1 MFFRPRAPHPSQHWA
16 FTLVWNAALMVIVA
30 GGIVASGVR
39 YWRSVEDHVA
49 IGLGMIGLG
58 VAVLI
63 IIHPLP
69 RRA

>member
-1 MFFRPRAPHPSQHWA
+1 M
-16 FTLVWNAALMVIVA
+16 LIVA

-49 IGLGMIGLG
+49 IGLGMIGIG

-63 IIHPLP
+63 VIRALR

>member
-1 MFFRPRAPHPSQHWA
+1 MFFRSRAPHPSQHWV
-16 FTLVWNAALMVIVA
+16 FTLVWNAALMLIVA

-49 IGLGMIGLG
+49 IGLGMIGIG

-63 IIHPLP
+63 VIRALR